1 MKPSYLAFLFLI
13 ISIIFCLIN
22 VGAKFFINL
31 IGLIVPAYLAL
42 IGLKEGGIIIIYIY
56 IYINIKKEADIHF
69 LLPYFLIFST
79 MVVFDGVFQYIFSF
93 LPIYNVIN
101 LMLVIALFHP
111 DIRLASVIW
120 NLFDKSNVIEDKKKI
135 E

>member
-1 MKPSYLAFLFLI
+1 M
-13 ISIIFCLIN
+13 
-22 VGAKFFINL
+22 
-31 IGLIVPAYLAL
+31 
-42 IGLKEGGIIIIYIY
+42 Y

>member
-1 MKPSYLAFLFLI
+1 
-13 ISIIFCLIN
+13 
-22 VGAKFFINL
+22 
-31 IGLIVPAYLAL
+31 
-42 IGLKEGGIIIIYIY
+42 
-56 IYINIKKEADIHF
+56 
-69 LLPYFLIFST
+69 

-120 NLFDKSNVIEDKKKI
+120 NLFDKSNVIEEKKKI